1 MDPAE
6 LDLVEVFDT
15 IVHLETVLW
24 NSVDAA
30 LTAAL
35 GLSLGRLHILR
46 VIDRTPDCRVQ
57 DVVQQL
63 AITVGGASKAVD
75 RVETAGLCRR
85 RSNPEDRRSS
95 VLELTPAGE
104 RSMAE
109 GVRALRRELDT
120 RIGSVLPERTL
131 RQLASSIDRLLVAH
145 HQIEAGARSSGQGL

>member
-1 MDPAE
+1 MDAAE
-6 LDLVEVFDT
+6 PDLVEVFDAML
-15 IVHLETVLW
+15 HLETVLW

-46 VIDRTPDCRVQ
+46 VIDGTPDCRVQ

-63 AITVGGASKAVD
+63 SITVGGASKAVD
-75 RVETAGLCRR
+75 RVEAAGLCRR

-104 RSMAE
+104 RLMVE
-109 GVRALRRELDT
+109 GIEALQRELDT
-120 RIGSVLPERTL
+120 RIGSVLPDRTV

-145 HQIEAGARSSGQGL
+145 HQIEAAGPSGQGR